1 MVDLMVGFRRNF
13 DIWPTLQRGMP
24 VCQVKKKFKDLQV
37 GDILLV
43 TKDGWGIHVFFL
55 NTRWCSARLRRGMQ
69 VMPRTPFGLQSC
81 VRFDNNLIAFQCWNP
96 FPHLSLYLY
105 MYTIYVYVLVTQSR
119 WLRILSCAIYVKKKW
134 GIDGSTPFKTGQLSH
149 LCP

>member
-1 MVDLMVGFRRNF
+1 
-13 DIWPTLQRGMP
+13 
-24 VCQVKKKFKDLQV
+24 
-37 GDILLV
+37 
-43 TKDGWGIHVFFL
+43 
-55 NTRWCSARLRRGMQ
+55 MQ

-119 WLRILSCAIYVKKKW
+119 WLRILSCAIYVKKKCR
-134 GIDGSTPFKTGQLSH
+134 IDGSTPFKTGQLSH